1 MKTPFKMTPGRSPF
15 LKTGRGIPP
24 VLMSGSPMNQME
36 ETPDLTTKGINLA
49 NKMKQNLDKKDYAS
63 SQGLS
68 QDPASGLL
76 TGNEYEKKYEIGGA
90 GQRDRIISGGKVIAE
105 AKETNREKGMRN
117 EKLYQQYERE
127 KKNTESRR
135 AKNAN
140 TLNVFSGNK
149 KDLTQDDIRMQ
160 QNIGNMSK
168 R

>member
-1 MKTPFKMTPGRSPF
+1 MAYKQSPGRQMMP
-15 LKTGRGIPP
+15 KTGRGIPP

-36 ETPDLTTKGINLA
+36 ETPDLTTKGVNLA
-49 NKMKQNLDKKDYAS
+49 NKMKQNLDIKDYAS

-68 QDPASGLL
+68 QDSASGLL

-90 GQRDRIISGGKVIAE
+90 GQRDRIIGGDGKVIAE

-117 EKLYQQYERE
+117 EKLYRQYERE

-135 AKNAN
+135 EKNAN
-140 TLNVFSGNK
+140 ILNVFSGNK

>member
-1 MKTPFKMTPGRSPF
+1 MAYKQSPGRQMMP
-15 LKTGRGIPP
+15 KTGRGIPP

-36 ETPDLTTKGINLA
+36 ETPDLTMKGRNLA
-49 NKMKQNLDKKDYAS
+49 GKMQENLGKADYAS

-68 QDPASGLL
+68 KDPASGLL